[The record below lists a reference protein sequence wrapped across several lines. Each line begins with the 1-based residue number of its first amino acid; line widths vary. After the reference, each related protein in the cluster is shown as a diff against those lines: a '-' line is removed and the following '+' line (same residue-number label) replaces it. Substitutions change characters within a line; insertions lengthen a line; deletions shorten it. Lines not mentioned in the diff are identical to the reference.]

1 MIALLLAA
9 ALVEPSVFV
18 GSSLRRLNYRDRL
31 SPTLGSWQS
40 GALAVGGF
48 GITAYPATGRLPI
61 IDDIGVYGSIA
72 RSLSAQTLTADGE
85 LAFSTRATTW
95 DLGLR
100 YRQEHFALA
109 VGYGSLRHD
118 FGGAR
123 LPGFLLPTGMVQY
136 WRFAPSGRFSLG
148 GVALEGGAAWLA
160 VVRQDFLSLWFP
172 RAAKGGVEAFVKASR
187 PVWKLSLT
195 LTARYQRYFY
205 SLHPEPYDPFIAGG
219 ALDEVFALDLAC
231 GYRL

>member
-1 MIALLLAA
+1 VILFLLAA
-9 ALVEPSVFV
+9 FFVEPSVFV

-48 GITAYPATGRLPI
+48 GIVAYPDTGRLPV

-123 LPGFLLPTGMVQY
+123 LPGFLLPSGLVQY
-136 WRFAPSGRFSLG
+136 WRFAPSVRFASIE
-148 GVALEGGAAWLA
+148 AGAAWLA
-160 VVRQDFLSLWFP
+160 IVRQDFLSTWFP
-172 RAAKGGVEAFVKASR
+172 RAAKGGLEGFVKATM
-187 PVWKLSLT
+187 PVWKVNLT

-205 SLHPEPYDPFIAGG
+205 SLRPQPYDPFIAGG
-219 ALDEVFALDLAC
+219 ALDEVFSLDLAC